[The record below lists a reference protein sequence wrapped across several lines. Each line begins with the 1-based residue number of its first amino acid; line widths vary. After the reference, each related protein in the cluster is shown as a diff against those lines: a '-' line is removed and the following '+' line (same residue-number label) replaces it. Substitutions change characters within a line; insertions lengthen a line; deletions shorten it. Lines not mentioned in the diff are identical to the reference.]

1 MKGVLFIDGKDAFEE
16 YGVYPAVGTYSDI
29 ACLPKLKEVPCND
42 WHERNGIEPDLSSP
56 VLGAKAVALT
66 LHSGRGD
73 VGISSLVSNLSNGAY
88 HNFEFREIDRTVTLR
103 MSQCSVNSSVGGLT
117 EFTMSMSE
125 DNPLANGYVY
135 EVPSSSIVDNR
146 GDYFLDDVDFAE
158 YGVRVLDGALQS
170 ITEMP
175 AAKENLLTDIS
186 IVPGVEYDGG
196 EEVHFKSRT
205 AELPCLLRAETA
217 EEFWRNRD
225 ALLYDLS
232 KPGARTLSVRS
243 ITKDIPCY
251 YNGCTSASMSLLP
264 GVFWFTF
271 TLRLEFYQGLI

>member
-16 YGVYPAVGTYSDI
+16 YGVYPAEGTYADI

-42 WHERNGIEPDLSSP
+42 WHEHNGVEPDLSNP

-66 LHSGRGD
+66 LYSDRGS
-73 VGISSLVSNLSNGAY
+73 VGISSLVSSLSNGSY
-88 HNFEFREIDRTVTLR
+88 HDFEFREIGRTVTLR
-103 MSQCSVNSSVGGLT
+103 MSQCTVSSSVGGLS
-117 EFTMSMSE
+117 EFTISVSE
-125 DNPLANGYVY
+125 DAPLADGYVY
-135 EVPSSSIVDNR
+135 KAPSSSIVDKR

-175 AAKENLLTDIS
+175 AVKENLLTDIS
-186 IVPGVEYDGG
+186 VMPGIEYDGK
-196 EEVHFKSRT
+196 EVHYKSRT

-232 KPGARTLSVRS
+232 KPGERTLSVRS

-251 YNGCTSASMSLLP
+251 YNGCSSASISLLP
-264 GVFWFTF
+264 GIFWFTF
-271 TLRLEFYQGLI
+271 TLQLEFYQGLI

>member
-16 YGVYPAVGTYSDI
+16 YGVYPAAGTYSDI
-29 ACLPKLKEVPCND
+29 ACLPELKEVPCND
-42 WHERNGIEPDLSSP
+42 WHERNGVEPDLSNP
-56 VLGAKAVALT
+56 VLRAKAVALT
-66 LHSGRGD
+66 LHSGKGD
-73 VGISSLVSNLSNGAY
+73 TGIGSLVSSLSNGSY
-88 HNFEFREIDRTVTLR
+88 HNFEFKEIGRTVTLR
-103 MSQCSVNSSVGGLT
+103 MSQCSVSSSVGGLS
-117 EFTMSMSE
+117 EFTMSISE
-125 DNPLANGYVY
+125 DNPLADGYVY
-135 EVPSSSIVDNR
+135 EAPSSLIVGKR

-158 YGVRVLDGALQS
+158 YGVRVLDGAMQS

-175 AAKENLLTDIS
+175 AVKENLLTDIS
-186 IVPGVEYDGG
+186 VVPGIKYDGK
-196 EEVHFKSRT
+196 EVRYKSRT

-225 ALLYDLS
+225 ALLHDLS

-251 YNGCTSASMSLLP
+251 YKGCSSASMSLLP

-271 TLRLEFYQGLI
+271 TLQLEFYQGLI